1 MRHLVFAALA
11 VLPAALPAR
20 AAETVFVARTAAGK
34 EISGPLARLDSEWA
48 LELGERVRKKV
59 AAGELVEL
67 RQKDAVLP
75 PLPIDEHLILASGDR
90 LPFTSMRL
98 DDEKVFLRNPDLGGD
113 EVGIPLSSVLVVW
126 RQGPDR
132 TAAPEKLRRAL
143 LAAKRAKD
151 TVLLRNGD
159 RIEGTLNGI
168 GQEVEIEVN
177 KKRQKVKWTQVAAIA
192 MSTELADRPKAPPLA
207 GRLTLTATQRAS
219 SARLTV
225 TAPSVVKGE
234 LRARTTFGAIVR
246 VPLERV
252 AAIEMVGGRVVPLS
266 SLKPSKYEYRPYLD
280 EKFNYAL
287 DASVMGR
294 DLRVG
299 GSGYEHGVSMHAH
312 SLLTYELDG
321 KQERFEALVGLD
333 DVDGRK
339 GSVKVRVLLDG
350 KEVDLGQKGDLS
362 RKVGPWRVSVPL
374 ASAKTLTLEVLLG
387 DNGPVQAVV
396 NWVDARLIREK

>member
-1 MRHLVFAALA
+1 MRHLFFSLAALLIA
-11 VLPAALPAR
+11 PLAR
-20 AAETVFVARTAAGK
+20 ADEAVFVARTAAGK
-34 EISGPLARLDSEWA
+34 EVSGPLARLDPDWA
-48 LELGERVRKKV
+48 LEVGKGVRKKV

-67 RQKDAVLP
+67 RQKGAALP

-90 LPFTSMRL
+90 VPFTSLRL
-98 DDEKVFLRNPDLGGD
+98 DDEKLFVRNPDLGGD
-113 EVGIPLSSVLVVW
+113 EVSLPLSSVLVVW

-143 LAAKRAKD
+143 LDAKRAKD
-151 TVLLRNGD
+151 AVLLRNGD
-159 RIEGTLNGI
+159 RIEGTLSGI

-177 KKRQKVKWTQVAAIA
+177 KKRQKVKWTQVAAVA

-207 GRLTLTATQRAS
+207 GRLTLTATQRAAG
-219 SARLTV
+219 ARLTV

-246 VPLERV
+246 VPVERV

-266 SLKPSKYEYRPYLD
+266 SLKPAKYEYRPYLD
-280 EKFNYAL
+280 EKFAYAL

-294 DLRVG
+294 DLHVG
-299 GSGYEHGVSMHAH
+299 GSGYERGVSMHAH

-333 DVDGRK
+333 DVDGRQ
-339 GSVKVRVLLDG
+339 GRVKVRVLLDG
-350 KEVDLGQKGDLS
+350 KEIDFGQTGVLS
-362 RKVGPWRVSVPL
+362 RKGGPWRVSVPL
-374 ASAKTLTLEVLLG
+374 AGAKALTLEVAPA

-396 NWVDARLIREK
+396 NWVDARLIRAK